1 MPIARKLSVLCGLA
15 PMLLMAG
22 EVKTFP
28 TKVVDLSA
36 YKTYQLL
43 PPRLLTAT
51 GVIENDPDIG
61 PLIATALRKQLSG
74 KGLTEQSTG
83 ADLQVAAG
91 GLAVSIPQV
100 EAVIFNMANDAS
112 WGTSPLVTIGRYNK
126 EGTLIVNLIDPR
138 TNKSVWLGISK
149 RALGK
154 PSTRKKD
161 IDKAAEAMFKKYP
174 SLK

>member
-1 MPIARKLSVLCGLA
+1 MAKTLSLLCGLV
-15 PMLLMAG
+15 PLFVIAG
-22 EVKTFP
+22 EVQTFP
-28 TKVVDLSA
+28 AKGVDLSA

-43 PPRLLTAT
+43 PARILTAT

-61 PLIATALRKQLSG
+61 PLIAAALKKQLSG

-91 GLAVSIPQV
+91 ALTVSSPQV
-100 EAVIFNMANDAS
+100 EALIFNMANDAS
-112 WGTSPLVTIGRYNK
+112 WGSSPLVTIGRYNK
-126 EGTLIVNLIDPR
+126 EGTLIVNLIDPS
-138 TNKSVWLGISK
+138 TNKSVWLGVSK

-154 PSTRKKD
+154 PSTREKD
-161 IDKAAEAMFKKYP
+161 INKAAEAMFKKYP